1 MSLRFYSHEVRFG
14 WNTVLRYLCWWI
26 FKRHQHFNVKS
37 RNVGLG
43 LFIVRRAYIPS
54 QSRTDIVNRHPS
66 SLQQRIAYHTKLES
80 DISFMVS
87 KEDEL
92 ARAIQTFT
100 LFVAL
105 LELRNATFDSVR
117 LNRNN
122 RKRIHAQQPT

>member
-1 MSLRFYSHEVRFG
+1 
-14 WNTVLRYLCWWI
+14 
-26 FKRHQHFNVKS
+26 
-37 RNVGLG
+37 

-54 QSRTDIVNRHPS
+54 QSRTDIVNRHHIPFTTKDR
-66 SLQQRIAYHTKLES
+66 LPTTKLES

-117 LNRNN
+117 FEPKQQKAYTCTTTNLILDCLVMWDAFQVTHNHLPSPPLTQFI
-122 RKRIHAQQPT
+122 IHTSVIGF

>member
-1 MSLRFYSHEVRFG
+1 
-14 WNTVLRYLCWWI
+14 
-26 FKRHQHFNVKS
+26 
-37 RNVGLG
+37 
-43 LFIVRRAYIPS
+43 VRRAYIPS

-66 SLQQRIAYHTKLES
+66 PRIAYHTKLES

-100 LFVAL
+100 LLVAL